1 MDFLKDNLFLFLRKN
16 RKMNR
21 QNISTTGTY
30 IILNIKKEK
39 SRLTFEIK
47 QKLKKL

>member
-1 MDFLKDNLFLFLRKN
+1 MDFLKDNMFLFLRKIN
-16 RKMNR
+16 I
-21 QNISTTGTY
+21 QNISTTG
-30 IILNIKKEK
+30 INNILNIKKEK

>member
-1 MDFLKDNLFLFLRKN
+1 MDFLKDNLFLFLRKIN
-16 RKMNR
+16 I
-21 QNISTTGTY
+21 QNTSTTGTY